1 MKALKRLERM
11 GQAIEEF
18 RPILSMILK
27 EEQIGPDSA
36 VEETLKSLHD
46 DSRRKEAA
54 KKVSE
59 TKAAKDADLLI
70 SEVNELLGKP
80 MEERKAESQ
89 CHEDRSMTELGVKD
103 TEDSSDADPRRD
115 FWFSLAKQKIRI

>member
-11 GQAIEEF
+11 GQAIEEL
-18 RPILSMILK
+18 RPIISMLLK
-27 EEQIGPDSA
+27 GEQGEPHSA
-36 VEETLKSLHD
+36 IEETSKSFPD
-46 DSRRKEAA
+46 DSKIREAA

-59 TKAAKDADLLI
+59 TKAAKNADLLI

-80 MEERKAESQ
+80 MGDRKAKSQ
-89 CHEDRSMTELGVKD
+89 SHEDLSMTKLGVKD
-103 TEDSSDADPRRD
+103 TEDSSDPDPRRD